1 MARNKDVKRTSIKIS
16 SSSGDSAG
24 CLVVK
29 PGSGRLY
36 VDFYRGTL
44 RSEISTGL
52 SDSAKN
58 RRQASAKL
66 TTVLDAI
73 ERGTFCFEE
82 VFSEASLKLKTA
94 HARLDHRSY
103 APPPDTITLKEYV
116 DGAKGGKAGWRERIL
131 ANYPSESK
139 QIDYNQAL
147 DDRILTHF
155 GAMNFREINGVALEV
170 FVNTLT
176 WRTTKRVGKPLSSS
190 RKRNILTVL
199 NAVLQAARVE
209 YDWKI
214 PDPFDYLE
222 AKKNAVPKRVKRYPA
237 VFRYG
242 TWQALLAAMPLFY
255 RPIAELFLLT
265 GMIGSEVA
273 GLRKKDIV
281 GGFLNVCNGRVKERE
296 KEKLKNEF
304 RPRRIP
310 ITDAL
315 RRVLDV
321 LVGRST
327 SDYVVEMHDGELYSH
342 IRFKDNV
349 WESAF
354 KKAGIPYTR
363 PYDIRHTY
371 AAWSM
376 TLRMDLNKLERLMGH
391 NSKQM
396 LYETYGKYVQGLEED
411 VEKILEYM
419 GPDFLRADRKGRVS
433 GPCSEIVS
441 ENGWSAYFVGGLT
454 I

>member
-1 MARNKDVKRTSIKIS
+1 MARNKDVKRISIKIS
-16 SSSGDSAG
+16 SSSGNSAG

-29 PGSGRLY
+29 PGSEKLY

-52 SDSAKN
+52 TDSPKN

-66 TTVLDAI
+66 GTVLDEI
-73 ERGTFCFEE
+73 DRGTFCFEE
-82 VFSEASLKLKTA
+82 VFPKASQKLKTA

-103 APPPDTITLKEYV
+103 SPPPDTITLTEYV

-131 ANYPSESK
+131 GNYPSESK

-147 DDRILTHF
+147 NDRILPHF
-155 GAMNFREINGVALEV
+155 GAMNFRQVNGVALEV

-176 WRTTKRVGKPLSSS
+176 WRNTKRVGTPLSSS

-199 NAVLQAARVE
+199 NAVLQAARIE

-222 AKKNAVPKRVKRYPA
+222 AKKGVVPKRVKRYPA

-273 GLRKKDIV
+273 GLRKKDMV
-281 GGFLNVCNGRVKERE
+281 GTFLNVCNGRVKDRE

-310 ITDAL
+310 ITAAL

-321 LVGRST
+321 LAGRST
-327 SDYVVEMHDGELYSH
+327 SDYLVEMHDGQLYSH
-342 IRFKDNV
+342 ARFKDNV
-349 WESAF
+349 WEPAF
-354 KKAGIPYTR
+354 NRAGIPYTR

-411 VEKILEYM
+411 AEQILEYM
-419 GPDFLRADRKGRVS
+419 GSDFLRADRKGRLP
-433 GPCSEIVS
+433 GPDSEIVS
-441 ENGWSAYFVGGLT
+441 ENGWSDYFAGGVN